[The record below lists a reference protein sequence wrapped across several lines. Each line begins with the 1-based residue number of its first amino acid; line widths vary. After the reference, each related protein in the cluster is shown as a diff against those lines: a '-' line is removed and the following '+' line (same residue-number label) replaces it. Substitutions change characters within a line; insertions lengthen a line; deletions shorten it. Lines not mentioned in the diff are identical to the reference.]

1 VRTPYDYVMNP
12 TKAPRPKVLFVA
24 PELPHAPLTGAHT
37 RPLSIVRALA
47 IGCEV
52 TVVGAAPAGA
62 NLTAL
67 GATGA
72 RVISLDQA
80 PYARSVP
87 RALLARARRLASP
100 VPLVSRGYSPVMG
113 RLVLETVS
121 EMQPDVLHLV
131 SMYSCWYR
139 DERLPAVVDLLDVVS
154 GLCDSAAAAHPV
166 RYALANL
173 QQRTSESLERR
184 ELAKMSAVLAINVS
198 DAARLGRLGVSAT
211 VVPLAVAVPTEAE
224 LTGSAGTAARA
235 AAPSCE
241 DAGRAGG
248 PRPLSLLFVGSFL
261 HHPNRASAAFL
272 VRELAPELR
281 RRRIS
286 FTLTIAGRDAAAVE
300 ARVRDGSV
308 RYVSDPPDLA
318 ELYRGADV
326 VLAPIVFGGGTK
338 NKTLEA
344 MAWSKPVLGSPSAFT
359 GISAR
364 DGVAFVSAPLNGA
377 AMADAL
383 ARLSGDPLL
392 RAALGGAAREYVCA
406 NHSQSVVDE
415 RVASVYARVLA
426 GRA

>member
-1 VRTPYDYVMNP
+1 
-12 TKAPRPKVLFVA
+12 
-24 PELPHAPLTGAHT
+24 
-37 RPLSIVRALA
+37 
-47 IGCEV
+47 
-52 TVVGAAPAGA
+52 
-62 NLTAL
+62 
-67 GATGA
+67 
-72 RVISLDQA
+72 
-80 PYARSVP
+80 
-87 RALLARARRLASP
+87 
-100 VPLVSRGYSPVMG
+100 MG
-113 RLVLETVS
+113 RLVRETVT

-184 ELAKMSAVLAINVS
+184 ELAKMSAVLAINVG

-211 VVPLAVAVPTEAE
+211 VVPLAAAVPTDGE
-224 LTGSAGTAARA
+224 LAGSAGAAARA
-235 AAPSCE
+235 AAPPGE
-241 DAGRAGG
+241 DAGRGNE
-248 PRPLSLLFVGSFL
+248 PHPLSLLFVGSFL

-272 VRELAPELR
+272 VRELVPELR
-281 RRRIS
+281 RRRLS
-286 FTLTIAGRDAAAVE
+286 FTLTIAGRAAATVE
-300 ARVRDGSV
+300 ARVRDATV

-318 ELYRGADV
+318 ELYRSADV
-326 VLAPIVFGGGTK
+326 VLAPVVFGGGTK

-344 MAWSKPVLGSPSAFT
+344 MAWGKPVLGSPSAFT

-364 DGVAFVSAPLNGA
+364 DGAAFVSAPLNGA

-383 ARLSGDPLL
+383 ARLSADALL
-392 RAALGGAAREYVCA
+392 RTALGGAAREYVRA